1 MQSRRVVSL
10 TTFAPSS
17 PTDDTRP
24 RIPLDA
30 RGRSGRV
37 SWTEL
42 SPSGRVCSLRGSSL
56 RRPLFLFACALFCVG
71 GYSLFVCVCYSCVWL
86 SCFFFYLFVLFFF
99 THVCWCRLCVSL
111 FLFVCAVCCPLFVP
125 LFYPPSVT
133 PVCFSLLVTLRI
145 KAFEGGI
152 SHLENVSN
160 SFIAEGRGG
169 GKWVEG
175 DRGEGRRGR
184 RWKMGVEGS
193 LYFF

>member
-1 MQSRRVVSL
+1 M
-10 TTFAPSS
+10 
-17 PTDDTRP
+17 
-24 RIPLDA
+24 
-30 RGRSGRV
+30 
-37 SWTEL
+37 
-42 SPSGRVCSLRGSSL
+42 
-56 RRPLFLFACALFCVG
+56 
-71 GYSLFVCVCYSCVWL
+71 
-86 SCFFFYLFVLFFF
+86 LFFF

-184 RWKMGVEGS
+184 R
-193 LYFF
+193 